1 MLIMQITKRLGSNT
15 PFIISV
21 AGGIIGRDA
30 LTNEFKEVYIS
41 LFATFLLINCHFFF
55 SFWGKQ
61 KVMVLLLLIFFYKSF
76 VEFFFFFFFFL
87 VIYYLNV
94 NVGHVGRYY

>member
-55 SFWGKQ
+55 FLGEAKGNG
-61 KVMVLLLLIFFYKSF
+61 FTF
-76 VEFFFFFFFFL
+76 VEFFLEVFC
-87 VIYYLNV
+87 
-94 NVGHVGRYY
+94 

>member
-1 MLIMQITKRLGSNT
+1 MQITKRLGSNT

-41 LFATFLLINCHFFF
+41 LFATFLLINCHFF

-61 KVMVLLLLIFFYKSF
+61 KVMVLLLLNL
-76 VEFFFFFFFFL
+76 FFFFNSNL
-87 VIYYLNV
+87 LLKC
-94 NVGHVGRYY
+94 

>member
-41 LFATFLLINCHFFF
+41 FLFATFLLINCHFFF
-55 SFWGKQ
+55 LFGGSK
-61 KVMVLLLLIFFYKSF
+61 
-76 VEFFFFFFFFL
+76 
-87 VIYYLNV
+87 
-94 NVGHVGRYY
+94 R

>member
-41 LFATFLLINCHFFF
+41 FLFATFLFINCLLFFF
-55 SFWGKQ
+55 FWEAKSNGFTF
-61 KVMVLLLLIFFYKSF
+61 VDFCYKSF
-76 VEFFFFFFFFL
+76 VEFFL
-87 VIYYLNV
+87 LINV
-94 NVGHVGRYY
+94 FVF